1 MGFTFTFDRFNQLV
15 SLMKSLFIIILS
27 FLSFNFSAQA
37 LSETQKL
44 ESLCKVWG
52 FLKYYHPH
60 VAKGD
65 FDWDRQLIQKIDELD
80 QIDDKVQLNEL
91 YSKWISSLGKV
102 DDCKKCLIP
111 SREKVYFLRNFDLT
125 WINDRHLF
133 DEKVSRE
140 LLFIQNNRNLE
151 SNHYFGIGGKKVYFK
166 NENSY
171 GSKFTSKQTSL
182 LELFRYWNL
191 VEYFFPYKYQT
202 DQNWNDV
209 LKEMIPKFTE
219 IANDEDY
226 HLTLAELVT
235 KVDDSHAFLYSPIIN
250 TYQHGRRKVPVEYIY
265 AEGKLVV
272 TKIIHHT
279 LNEERALKTGDVIY
293 DINGRTI
300 PQMVNSLGK
309 YIPASN
315 SWGKINKVKNLF
327 LFSNNDSIAL
337 KIERDGQNLSMTVPT
352 YLLKDIIPEKPSVR
366 KKWEFLD
373 SDHKIGYVNMG
384 IIERSDLDDM
394 YKDLK
399 STTSII
405 FDLRNYPK
413 LTIFP
418 LSKMILPEKSIYYQF
433 NFPETDYLSKFYSAK
448 NSIGRKNPDYYKGN
462 VVVLVDENTQ
472 SQAETTTMM
481 FKQHPKAKV
490 IGSNT
495 SGANGDIIRFKI
507 ADLDTC
513 FTGLG
518 AYYPDGRE
526 TQRIGIIPDI
536 VIKPTVKGVQKG
548 KDEVLE
554 RALDYIKTGF

>member
-1 MGFTFTFDRFNQLV
+1 
-15 SLMKSLFIIILS
+15 MKSLFIFIIS
-27 FLSFNFSAQA
+27 FLSIPFFAQS

-52 FLKYYHPH
+52 FLKYYHPR
-60 VAKGD
+60 VANGD
-65 FDWDRQLIQKIDELD
+65 FEWDQELLKKIDEVD
-80 QIDDKVQLNEL
+80 HIRDKDQLNEL
-91 YSKWISSLGKV
+91 YFNWINNLGKV
-102 DDCKKCLIP
+102 DECKKC
-111 SREKVYFLRNFDLT
+111 SKEDKEKVYFLRNFDLN
-125 WINDRHLF
+125 WMNDQHLF
-133 DEKVSRE
+133 TEKVSRQ
-140 LLFIQNNRNLE
+140 LSFIQNNRNLG
-151 SNHYFGIGGKKVYFK
+151 SNHYVGNGGKKVYFK

-171 GSKFTSKQTSL
+171 GSKFTSKQISL

-191 VEYFFPYKYQT
+191 VEYFFPYKYLT

-209 LKEMIPKFTE
+209 LTEMIPKFLS
-219 IANDEDY
+219 INNDENY

-235 KVDDSHAFLYSPIIN
+235 KVDDSHAFLYSPLIN
-250 TYQHGRRKVPVEYIY
+250 ANLYGRRKVPVEYMY

-272 TKIIHHT
+272 TKILT
-279 LNEERALKTGDVIY
+279 NKLNEETPLKKGDVIY
-293 DINGRTI
+293 DVNGRTI
-300 PQMVNSLGK
+300 SQMVNSLGK
-309 YIPASN
+309 YVPASN
-315 SWGKINKVKNLF
+315 SWGKIIKVKSLF
-327 LFSNNDSIAL
+327 LFSNNDSITV
-337 KIERDGQNLSMTVPT
+337 KIERDGQKLSLSTKT
-352 YLLKDIIPEKPSVR
+352 YLLKDIVWEKPSAIQ
-366 KKWEFLD
+366 KWKFLD
-373 SDHKIGYVNMG
+373 ADQKTGYVNMG
-384 IIERSDLDDM
+384 IIEKSDLDDM
-394 YKDLK
+394 YRELK
-399 STTSII
+399 SAKSII

-413 LTIFP
+413 QTIFP
-418 LSKMILPEKSIYYQF
+418 LSRMILPEKSIYYQF

-448 NSIGRKNPDYYKGN
+448 NTIGRKNPDHYKGN
-462 VVVLVDENTQ
+462 VVVLADENTQ

-536 VIKPTVKGVQKG
+536 VVKPTVKGIQEG

-554 RALDYIKTGF
+554 RALEYIKTGF

>member
-1 MGFTFTFDRFNQLV
+1 MR
-15 SLMKSLFIIILS
+15 KISLFILFFFS
-27 FLSFNFSAQA
+27 LHFSAQL

-52 FLKYYHPH
+52 FLKYYHPR

-65 FDWDRQLIQKIDELD
+65 FEWDQELVKKIEEVES
-80 QIDDKVQLNEL
+80 IKDKDQLNEL
-91 YSKWISSLGKV
+91 YFNWINNLGKV
-102 DDCKKCLIP
+102 DECKKC
-111 SREKVYFLRNFDLT
+111 SKEDKVKVYFLRNFDLN
-125 WINDRHLF
+125 WMNDQHLF
-133 DEKVSRE
+133 TEKVSRQ
-140 LLFIQNNRNLE
+140 LSFIQNNRNLG
-151 SNHYFGIGGKKVYFK
+151 SNHYIGNGGKKVYFK

-171 GSKFTSKQTSL
+171 GSKFTSKQISL

-191 VEYFFPYKYQT
+191 VEYFFPYKYLT

-209 LKEMIPKFTE
+209 LTEMIPKFLSVNNE
-219 IANDEDY
+219 ESY

-235 KVDDSHAFLYSPIIN
+235 KVDDSHAFLYSPLIN
-250 TYQHGRRKVPVEYIY
+250 ANLYGRRKVPVEYMY

-272 TKIIHHT
+272 TKILT
-279 LNEERALKTGDVIY
+279 TKLSEQTPLKKGDVIY
-293 DINGRTI
+293 DVNGRTI

-309 YIPASN
+309 YVPTSN
-315 SWGKINKVKNLF
+315 SWGKITKVKNLL
-327 LFSNNDSIAL
+327 LFSNNDSVTV
-337 KIERDGQNLSMTVPT
+337 KIEREGQNLSLSIKT
-352 YLLKDIIPEKPSVR
+352 YLLKDIVWEKPSAIQ
-366 KKWEFLD
+366 KWKFLD
-373 SDHKIGYVNMG
+373 ADQKIGYVNMG
-384 IIERSDLDDM
+384 IIEKSDLDDM
-394 YKDLK
+394 YRELK
-399 STTSII
+399 SAKSII

-413 LTIFP
+413 QTIFP
-418 LSKMILPEKSIYYQF
+418 LSRMILPEKSIYYQF

-448 NSIGRKNPDYYKGN
+448 NTIGRKNPDYYKGN
-462 VVVLVDENTQ
+462 VVVLADENTQ

-536 VIKPTVKGVQKG
+536 VVKPTVKGILEG

-554 RALDYIKTGF
+554 RALEYIKTGF